1 MKKLIVI
8 LLLLQGCSSFEGLQI
23 LPGLCYNDRDGT
35 HLCPCDKDHPLN
47 CALEDAADDFVRIE
61 IEELFKE

>member
-1 MKKLIVI
+1 MKKLVII

-35 HLCPCDKDHPLN
+35 HLCPCDKDHRLN
-47 CALEDAADDFVRIE
+47 CIIEDVVEDKVRIE
-61 IEELFKE
+61 IDEWFKE